1 MPLTPEQVYYRLQ
14 NLESLTTLIQRGQV
28 LFTQIFLEY
37 KGATLKLNV
46 AQKTGLKATLLTI
59 CDDIDASANKAIALG
74 GTADPSSVTSAQDTA
89 SEALAYLSRLRQTFA
104 SALGAAQITADVN
117 NDLSATVADE
127 AAIKDML
134 ATAGTIIKI
143 WTASERPKI
152 QAL

>member
-1 MPLTPEQVYYRLQ
+1 MPLSPEQIYYRLQ
-14 NLESLTTLIQRGQV
+14 NIESLTTLIQRGRALFPQV
-28 LFTQIFLEY
+28 FLEY
-37 KGATLKLNV
+37 KGATLKLSP

-74 GTADPSSVTSAQDTA
+74 GTADPSTVTSAQATP

-104 SALGAAQITADVN
+104 SILGAAQITADIN
-117 NDLSATVADE
+117 NDLTATVADE

-143 WTASERPKI
+143 WTAVERPKI